1 MSTNREIISDITN
14 NLKGTRLDGRISK
27 RMILSKLN
35 DFAALYIRR
44 ENDQLRLWNYAH
56 LWTTVDCIEMEQA
69 DSKNC
74 CGFSFDNCSFMMK
87 SVQELPEL
95 FTFKGGQLIREIYS
109 MDRSQKFEITTPRL
123 YKEIQNREFK
133 NKNLK
138 YAWLENNRI
147 YIPDS
152 QIKLIS
158 ITGLFKDKSK
168 AKKLST
174 CKDLNS
180 NLTDCDSILD
190 SDFICPDHLIS
201 TVKRE
206 VMQDLLNG
214 FMRIPADENSN
225 LDSNIKQGKI

>member
-56 LWTTVDCIEMEQA
+56 LWTTVDCIEMEEA
-69 DSKNC
+69 NIKDC
-74 CGFSFDNCSFMMK
+74 CGITFNDCSFVMRTVK
-87 SVQELPEL
+87 EIPEL

-109 MDRSQKFEITTPRL
+109 MDGSQKFEITTPRL

-152 QIKLIS
+152 QVRLIS
-158 ITGLFKDKSK
+158 LTGLFKDKHK
-168 AKKLST
+168 ANELSSCREINEEDS
-174 CKDLNS
+174 CK
-180 NLTDCDSILD
+180 SILD
-190 SDFICPDHLIS
+190 SEFICPDHLVS

-206 VMQDLLNG
+206 VLQDLLNG